1 MNKIRVFI
9 VDDSSNA
16 VNDVKKYFSDCGDIE
31 VVLSANDG
39 VEAVKI
45 IEERAHDF
53 DVLIMDLIIPKLDG
67 LSVLETIRKK
77 GINVKSIVTHEFDL
91 EHIQDAYDEAV
102 HNKTDLVKAVVKIK

>member
-9 VDDSSNA
+9 VDDSSDA

-45 IEERAHDF
+45 LKSVHMI
-53 DVLIMDLIIPKLDG
+53 LMY
-67 LSVLETIRKK
+67 LSWI
-77 GINVKSIVTHEFDL
+77 
-91 EHIQDAYDEAV
+91 
-102 HNKTDLVKAVVKIK
+102 

>member
-9 VDDSSNA
+9 VDDSSDA
-16 VNDVKKYFSDCGDIE
+16 VNDVKKYFSYCGDIE

-77 GINVKSIVTHEFDL
+77 GINVKSIITTNINSTL
-91 EHIQDAYDEAV
+91 II
-102 HNKTDLVKAVVKIK
+102 NK